1 MPGEVLVLMSKQY
14 RLSWVL
20 LPSVAL
26 PKMIP
31 AKPSFLGENPV
42 VGLPAGYPS
51 VTGSKELPASAMKPV
66 TPCPDPVP
74 DITICVGEP
83 ARGLDPGSVGTGV
96 AHAVGAARTA
106 ITATAITV
114 SAFRVRKRGTM
125 RHTNRKLAQRP
136 FLIVICS
143 TGPGCCGIERL
154 TASPAVTTA
163 AGAPGPGRVGGQP
176 RNLARRPGRRHD
188 PTASRRRP
196 RPSGQ
201 QIEPRF

>member
-1 MPGEVLVLMSKQY
+1 LVLMSKQY

-51 VTGSKELPASAMKPV
+51 VTGSNELPESAMKPV

-83 ARGLDPGSVGTGV
+83 ALGLAPGNVGTGT
-96 AHAVGAARTA
+96 AQAVGAARTA
-106 ITATAITV
+106 IAAAVIIDRAI
-114 SAFRVRKRGTM
+114 RVRKRGTT
-125 RHTNRKLAQRP
+125 RT
-136 FLIVICS
+136 LIQGSANGHSC
-143 TGPGCCGIERL
+143 R
-154 TASPAVTTA
+154 
-163 AGAPGPGRVGGQP
+163 
-176 RNLARRPGRRHD
+176 
-188 PTASRRRP
+188 
-196 RPSGQ
+196 
-201 QIEPRF
+201 